1 MTVRLTLFGLIT
13 SLFVGLVYVM
23 TKPVIIEAKEQ
34 ARQEKLYLL
43 AAPLLANGRIASPV
57 QRELP
62 DDAPASFE
70 NPLSITPIVTDVE
83 QLGVVLPITA
93 VQGYSGPIQL
103 LLALDQQQ
111 RIVGVRAIEHRETP
125 GLGDQIETRKSDWM
139 LAFNG
144 LRYDDLAPDDW
155 AVQNDGGQ
163 FDSFTGAT
171 ITPRAVVDALKETL
185 AYLARHPVILEANP

>member
-1 MTVRLTLFGLIT
+1 MTVRLALFGLIT

-70 NPLSITPIVTDVE
+70 NPLSITPIVTDAE

>member
-43 AAPLLANGRIASPV
+43 AAPLLANGRIASSV

-62 DDAPASFE
+62 DDAPASLE
-70 NPLSITPIVTDVE
+70 HPLSITPIVTDAE

-93 VQGYSGPIQL
+93 LRGYSGPIQL

-125 GLGDQIETRKSDWM
+125 GLGDRIETRKSDWM

>member
-1 MTVRLTLFGLIT
+1 MTVRLMIFGLIT
-13 SLFVGLVYVM
+13 SLFVGLVYVT
-23 TKPVIIEAKEQ
+23 TKPVIMEAKEQ

-125 GLGDQIETRKSDWM
+125 GLGDRIETRKSDWM

>member
-1 MTVRLTLFGLIT
+1 MIVRLMLFGLIT
-13 SLFVGLVYVM
+13 SLFVGLVYVV

-70 NPLSITPIVTDVE
+70 NPLSITPIVTDAE

>member
-1 MTVRLTLFGLIT
+1 MTVRLALFGLIT

-70 NPLSITPIVTDVE
+70 NPLSITPIVTDAE

-125 GLGDQIETRKSDWM
+125 GLGDRIETRKSDWM

>member
-43 AAPLLANGRIASPV
+43 AAPLLATGRIASPV
-57 QRELP
+57 QRQLP

-70 NPLSITPIVTDVE
+70 NPLSITPIVTDAE

-125 GLGDQIETRKSDWM
+125 GLGDRIETRKSDWM

>member
-1 MTVRLTLFGLIT
+1 MTIRLTLFGLIT

-23 TKPVIIEAKEQ
+23 TKPAIIEAKEQ

-62 DDAPASFE
+62 DDVPASLE
-70 NPLSITPIVTDVE
+70 HPLSITPIVTDAV

-93 VQGYSGPIQL
+93 LRGYSGPIQL

-125 GLGDQIETRKSDWM
+125 GLGDRIETRKSNWM

>member
-1 MTVRLTLFGLIT
+1 MIVRLMLFGLIT
-13 SLFVGLVYVM
+13 SLFVGLVYVV

-43 AAPLLANGRIASPV
+43 AAPLLATGRIASPV

>member
-1 MTVRLTLFGLIT
+1 MTVRLMIFGLIT
-13 SLFVGLVYVM
+13 SLFVGLVYVV

-70 NPLSITPIVTDVE
+70 NPLSITPIVTDAE

-125 GLGDQIETRKSDWM
+125 GLGDRIETRKSDWM

>member
-1 MTVRLTLFGLIT
+1 MTVRLALFGLIT

-125 GLGDQIETRKSDWM
+125 GLGDRIETRKSDWM

>member
-1 MTVRLTLFGLIT
+1 MIVRLMLFGLIT
-13 SLFVGLVYVM
+13 SLFVGLVYVV

-43 AAPLLANGRIASPV
+43 AAPLLATGRIASPV

-70 NPLSITPIVTDVE
+70 NPLSITPIVTDAE

-93 VQGYSGPIQL
+93 LHGYSGPIQL

-111 RIVGVRAIEHRETP
+111 RIVGVRATEHRETP
-125 GLGDQIETRKSDWM
+125 GLGDRIETRKSDWM

>member
-57 QRELP
+57 QRKLP

-70 NPLSITPIVTDVE
+70 NPLSITPIVTDAE

-93 VQGYSGPIQL
+93 LQGYSGPIQL

-125 GLGDQIETRKSDWM
+125 GLGDRIETRKSDWM

>member
-1 MTVRLTLFGLIT
+1 MTVRLALFGLIT

-23 TKPVIIEAKEQ
+23 TKPMIIEAKEQ

>member
-1 MTVRLTLFGLIT
+1 MIVRLMLFGLIT

>member
-1 MTVRLTLFGLIT
+1 MIVRLMLFGLIT
-13 SLFVGLVYVM
+13 SLFVGLVYVV
-23 TKPVIIEAKEQ
+23 TKPVIIDAKEQ

>member
-1 MTVRLTLFGLIT
+1 MTVRLALFGLIT
-13 SLFVGLVYVM
+13 SLFVGLVYVV